1 MSQYLPTVIE
11 LHEAVTKL
19 RAAEELLDGI
29 PDWMQELHQEHS
41 SRKSEIDELDAAI
54 AEATQERRGTEGEI
68 NEIRE
73 KVKHF
78 QEQIS
83 LVRNQREYGA
93 LLQEIDAAKEQIK
106 GLEDLALA
114 AMERQEEAESKLGE
128 ERQGFAELDARYAAE
143 LEKWEA
149 QKPQVAEE
157 AERLR
162 GQVEVL
168 QERLPLPI
176 RAQYERISARYGGEA
191 LAEIVKIDRGGRGAN
206 MWHCGACNYRVRPQ
220 AVVQIQNHGT
230 LEFCDTCKRILYLD
244 EVTP

>member
-1 MSQYLPTVIE
+1 MNQYLPTVIE
-11 LHEAVTKL
+11 LHAARTKL

-29 PDWMQELHQEHS
+29 PDWMQELHEEHS
-41 SRKSEIDELDAAI
+41 ARKSEIDELDAAI

-73 KVKHF
+73 KVKHY

-106 GLEDLALA
+106 GFEELALA
-114 AMERQEEAESKLGE
+114 AMERQEEAETKLGE
-128 ERQGFAELDARYAAE
+128 ERQGFEELDARYAVE

-162 GQVEVL
+162 GQIEVF
-168 QERLPLPI
+168 QGRLPAPI
-176 RAQYERISARYGGEA
+176 RAQYERISDRYGGEA

-230 LEFCDTCKRILYLD
+230 LEFCDTCKRILYLG
-244 EVTP
+244 EVTA

>member
-1 MSQYLPTVIE
+1 MTKYLPTIIE
-11 LHEAVTKL
+11 LHETVTEL
-19 RAAEELLDGI
+19 RKSEELLDGI

-41 SRKSEIDELDAAI
+41 SRKAEIDELEAAI
-54 AEATQERRGTEGEI
+54 AEATQERRGTEGQI

-73 KVKHF
+73 KVKHY

-93 LLQEIDAAKEQIK
+93 LLQEIDAAKEEIK
-106 GLEDLALA
+106 GLEEQALA
-114 AMERQEEAESKLGE
+114 AMERQEEAESKLAE
-128 ERQGFAELDARYAAE
+128 EREGFEELDTRYAAE

-162 GQVEVL
+162 GRIEVL
-168 QERLPLPI
+168 QERLPKPI
-176 RAQYERISARYGGEA
+176 QGQYERISARYGGEA
-191 LAEIVKIDRGGRGAN
+191 LALVVKIERGARGAN

-244 EVTP
+244 EVAD